1 MEHIHERTT
10 GSGALSKSIGS
21 KYLRI
26 GRAAVVLAPLALCA
40 CAITQPVAETATPAD
55 DAPRNAIV
63 VSGNVQAKLFIAEN
77 GRPQK
82 CIVLASSGEA
92 AFDRMTCQSLI
103 RTTRFVPAKDVNGQR
118 IRRVIVRSAA
128 LGSPGAQAIKLEDKG
143 LPEFIFLV
151 NQLPDGQSST
161 ATRVEVQV
169 DALGAITS
177 CHAAP
182 TEKDAELAEMACGSL
197 SVVWK
202 PMREQ
207 DDSGTPFRYV
217 REFQVELRHTGVQR
231 SAI

>member
-1 MEHIHERTT
+1 MRVAWAMVPAL
-10 GSGALSKSIGS
+10 ALS
-21 KYLRI
+21 
-26 GRAAVVLAPLALCA
+26 A
-40 CAITQPVAETATPAD
+40 CAMNQNVA
-55 DAPRNAIV
+55 DASKSAPEEPKNAIV
-63 VSGNVQAKLFIAEN
+63 VTGNVQAKLFIAEN

-82 CIVLASSGEA
+82 CIVLASSGDA
-92 AFDRMTCQSLI
+92 GFDRITCQSLI
-103 RTTRFVPAKDVNGQR
+103 RTARFVPAKDMTGHR

-128 LGSPGAQAIKLEDKG
+128 LSGPGTQAVKLEDRG

-151 NQLPDGQSST
+151 NQLPNGQPNM

-182 TEKDAELAEMACGSL
+182 TEKDADLAEMACGSL

-202 PMREQ
+202 AMPEQ

-217 REFQVELRHTGVQR
+217 REFQVELRHTGIQR

>member
-1 MEHIHERTT
+1 MERSMM
-10 GSGALSKSIGS
+10 SGQKAGKAVAKRGDKRAVLALVPMLALS
-21 KYLRI
+21 
-26 GRAAVVLAPLALCA
+26 A
-40 CAITQPVAETATPAD
+40 CAMNAKLAEAD
-55 DAPRNAIV
+55 KAVPDEPKNAIV
-63 VSGNVQAKLFIAEN
+63 VTGNVQTKIFIAET

-82 CIVLASSGEA
+82 CIVLASSGDA
-92 AFDRMTCQSLI
+92 GFDRLTCQSLI
-103 RTTRFVPAKDVNGQR
+103 RTARFVPAKDMAGQR

-128 LGSPGAQAIKLEDKG
+128 LGGPGTQAVKLEDKG

-151 NQLPDGQSST
+151 NQLPNGQSST

-182 TEKDAELAEMACGSL
+182 TEKDADLAEMACGSL

-202 PMREQ
+202 AMPEQ

-217 REFQVELRHTGVQR
+217 REFQVELRHTGIQR